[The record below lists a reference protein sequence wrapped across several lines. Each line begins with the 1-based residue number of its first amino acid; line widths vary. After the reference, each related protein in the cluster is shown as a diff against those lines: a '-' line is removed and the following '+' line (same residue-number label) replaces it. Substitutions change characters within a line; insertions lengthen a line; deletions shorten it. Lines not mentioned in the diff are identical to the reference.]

1 MELCSKH
8 ENATTIL
15 TLIAALQSPRK
26 PWRADI
32 SPFSYAG
39 VGFITSVLEV
49 GNILKSLKEYQCP
62 WDI

>member
-15 TLIAALQSPRK
+15 TLIAALQSPDLK
-26 PWRADI
+26 ALETLI
-32 SPFSYAG
+32 YKMPFSYAG

-49 GNILKSLKEYQCP
+49 GNTS
-62 WDI
+62 